1 MFAKIFHKHG
11 ISSHSK
17 KPKKNDSEG
26 SLMSANLNPRLT
38 VHYGIPATASIL
50 ACDLIQRLVA
60 VGTLDGRIKVIG
72 GDYVEALLVSPKHI
86 PFKNLEFLQN
96 QGFLVSVS
104 NENEIQVWDLGQRQI
119 ASSIKWE
126 SNITAFKAIHGTSYM
141 YLGDEHGMVYVLKYD
156 ADQRKLTNLPYYVPT
171 NVIAEE
177 AGISSPNHPSVVGVL
192 PQPCSQGNRV
202 LIAYVNGLIVIW
214 DVSDDKVVL
223 VRGNKD
229 LQLQGETASGSPE
242 NKNLEVSDCVSES
255 DKVEKE
261 ISSLCW
267 ASNDGSILAVGY
279 VDGDIMFWA
288 LPTATSKNNQQASK
302 SHKNVVKLQ
311 LSSGEKRLPVIV
323 LHWSENQS
331 HSARGCK
338 IFFYGGDQIGSKE
351 TLTILDLECPSGIES
366 LKCVSHVDITPN
378 GSFADMVLFPTVGE
392 MENGGSLLFVL
403 TNPGQLLVYDD
414 ACLAAFNSQDEKKPC
429 VSSGQ
434 YVMPIPIVAPCM
446 TVSKLSLVDRDGEF
460 SKALTKIVSTAKLK
474 APHTPIRSS
483 KKWPLTGGI
492 PSRLPEAA
500 DYEVERV
507 YMAGY
512 QDGSVRMWDATYPAL
527 SLIFVLGA
535 EIYGKVP
542 GIDIAGASAPVSALE
557 ICSFTQSVAIG
568 NECGM
573 VCLFKLTGTSNE
585 MSLNIVTET
594 EKKVHTLHQADG
606 LQCMALFSLFS
617 SPVCLLQSTE
627 FGNRL
632 AVGLKC
638 GRVAMLDVGTSSV
651 LFITDSL
658 SRSNCSV
665 SSLAM
670 ISFTDTNTLI
680 NNSKDSTST
689 NLNDG
694 EKGLVF
700 IMTRD
705 AYLAVLDGRT
715 GHMVSSQ
722 SIPQKKESSA
732 ISMYILEGGNIVSST
747 VISESKN
754 EPAHSSTDPE
764 IAPVEPKSET
774 AAQVAYLGQRSKSL
788 LILLCFEDALHLH
801 SLKSVI
807 KGTCDSIREVNLKQC
822 CWTSAIKIDDKECGL
837 VLLCRTGIIEIRSL
851 TKLEVM
857 GQSSLMTILRWNF
870 TANMEKMA
878 CSSNRGQIVLI
889 NGCEFAAVSIL
900 ALENDFRIPDSLPCF
915 HDTVL
920 AAAFDAT
927 VKSED
932 TSHGILGG
940 IFKGLIGGKQDRN
953 MQIKEACRNDFPQL
967 ESIFSSPPF
976 LKPSTASTDDKEVIN
991 LNIDDILIDEK
1002 ITVFPKSETI
1012 NNDEKN
1018 KRERLFEGSS
1028 TDAKPTVRS
1037 VYEIRAKYRGP
1048 EDAAAAAARARDRL
1062 IERQE
1067 KLERINDRSQELQN
1081 EAENFASIAHQLARK
1096 MEKKKWWNI

>member
-72 GDYVEALLVSPKHI
+72 GEYVEALLVSPKHI

-171 NVIAEE
+171 NVIAE

-323 LHWSENQS
+323 LHWSDNQS

-460 SKALTKIVSTAKLK
+460 SKALSKIVSTAKLK

-606 LQCMALFSLFS
+606 PQCMALFSLFS

-754 EPAHSSTDPE
+754 ESAHSSTDPE

-857 GQSSLMTILRWNF
+857 GQCSLMTILRWNF

>member
-1 MFAKIFHKHG
+1 
-11 ISSHSK
+11 
-17 KPKKNDSEG
+17 
-26 SLMSANLNPRLT
+26 
-38 VHYGIPATASIL
+38 
-50 ACDLIQRLVA
+50 
-60 VGTLDGRIKVIG
+60 
-72 GDYVEALLVSPKHI
+72 
-86 PFKNLEFLQN
+86 
-96 QGFLVSVS
+96 
-104 NENEIQVWDLGQRQI
+104 
-119 ASSIKWE
+119 
-126 SNITAFKAIHGTSYM
+126 
-141 YLGDEHGMVYVLKYD
+141 MVYVLKYD

-229 LQLQGETASGSPE
+229 LQVQGETASGSPE

-311 LSSGEKRLPVIV
+311 LSSGEKRLPAIV

-331 HSARGCK
+331 HSAHGCK

-351 TLTILDLECPSGIES
+351 TLTILDLEWPSGIES

-403 TNPGQLLVYDD
+403 TNPGQLHVYDD
-414 ACLAAFNSQDEKKPC
+414 ACLAAFKSQDEKKPC

-460 SKALTKIVSTAKLK
+460 SKALSKIVSSAKVK

-557 ICSFTQSVAIG
+557 ICSFTQSVSIG

-606 LQCMALFSLFS
+606 PQCMALFSLFS

-632 AVGLKC
+632 AVGFKC
-638 GRVAMLDVGTSSV
+638 GRVAMLDVGSPSV

-689 NLNDG
+689 SLNDG
-694 EKGLVF
+694 ENGLAF

-722 SIPQKKESSA
+722 SIPQKKESKGA
-732 ISMYILEGGNIVSST
+732 NIVSST

-822 CWTSAIKIDDKECGL
+822 CWTSAVKIDDKECGL

-857 GQSSLMTILRWNF
+857 GQCSLMTILRWNF

-932 TSHGILGG
+932 TSPGILGG

-1018 KRERLFEGSS
+1018 KKPERERLFEGSS

>member
-1 MFAKIFHKHG
+1 
-11 ISSHSK
+11 
-17 KPKKNDSEG
+17 
-26 SLMSANLNPRLT
+26 MSANLNPRMT

-50 ACDLIQRLVA
+50 ACDLNQRLVA

-72 GDYVEALLVSPKHI
+72 GEYVEALLVSPKHI
-86 PFKNLEFLQN
+86 PFKIWRFFLQN

-104 NENEIQVWDLGQRQI
+104 NENEIQVWDLGQWQI
-119 ASSIKWE
+119 AASLKWE

-141 YLGDEHGMVYVLKYD
+141 YLGDEHGMVYVLKYE

-242 NKNLEVSDCVSES
+242 NKNPEVSDCVSES

-288 LPTATSKNNQQASK
+288 LPAATSKNNQQASK

-351 TLTILDLECPSGIES
+351 TLTKRRCIRSPANQIQNHHSVYYKKS
-366 LKCVSHVDITPN
+366 KCVSRVDIIPN

-403 TNPGQLLVYDD
+403 TNPGQLHVYDD
-414 ACLAAFNSQDEKKPC
+414 ACLAAFKSQDEKKPC

-460 SKALTKIVSTAKLK
+460 SKALSKIVSTAKLK

-507 YMAGY
+507 YTAGY

-568 NECGM
+568 NECGI

-606 LQCMALFSLFS
+606 PQCMALFSLFS

-627 FGNRL
+627 YGNRL
-632 AVGLKC
+632 AVGFKC

-665 SSLAM
+665 RSLAM
-670 ISFTDTNTLI
+670 IFFTDTNTLI

-689 NLNDG
+689 SLNDG
-694 EKGLVF
+694 EKGLAF

-732 ISMYILEGGNIVSST
+732 ISMYILGKSFLLWIR
-747 VISESKN
+747 K
-754 EPAHSSTDPE
+754 
-764 IAPVEPKSET
+764 VEPKSET

-837 VLLCRTGIIEIRSL
+837 VLLCWTGIIEIRSL

-857 GQSSLMTILRWNF
+857 GQCSLMTILRWNF

-932 TSHGILGG
+932 TSPGILGG

-953 MQIKEACRNDFPQL
+953 MQIKEACRNDFPHL

-1018 KRERLFEGSS
+1018 KKPERERLFEGSS

-1048 EDAAAAAARARDRL
+1048 EDAAAAAARARDRV

>member
-1 MFAKIFHKHG
+1 
-11 ISSHSK
+11 
-17 KPKKNDSEG
+17 
-26 SLMSANLNPRLT
+26 
-38 VHYGIPATASIL
+38 
-50 ACDLIQRLVA
+50 
-60 VGTLDGRIKVIG
+60 DGRIKVIG
-72 GDYVEALLVSPKHI
+72 GEYVEALLVSPKHI

-323 LHWSENQS
+323 LHWSDNQS

-460 SKALTKIVSTAKLK
+460 SKALSKIVSTAKLK

-606 LQCMALFSLFS
+606 PQCMALFSLFS

-732 ISMYILEGGNIVSST
+732 IS
-747 VISESKN
+747 
-754 EPAHSSTDPE
+754 
-764 IAPVEPKSET
+764 
-774 AAQVAYLGQRSKSL
+774 
-788 LILLCFEDALHLH
+788 
-801 SLKSVI
+801 
-807 KGTCDSIREVNLKQC
+807 
-822 CWTSAIKIDDKECGL
+822 
-837 VLLCRTGIIEIRSL
+837 
-851 TKLEVM
+851 
-857 GQSSLMTILRWNF
+857 
-870 TANMEKMA
+870 
-878 CSSNRGQIVLI
+878 
-889 NGCEFAAVSIL
+889 
-900 ALENDFRIPDSLPCF
+900 
-915 HDTVL
+915 
-920 AAAFDAT
+920 
-927 VKSED
+927 
-932 TSHGILGG
+932 
-940 IFKGLIGGKQDRN
+940 
-953 MQIKEACRNDFPQL
+953 
-967 ESIFSSPPF
+967 
-976 LKPSTASTDDKEVIN
+976 
-991 LNIDDILIDEK
+991 
-1002 ITVFPKSETI
+1002 
-1012 NNDEKN
+1012 
-1018 KRERLFEGSS
+1018 
-1028 TDAKPTVRS
+1028 
-1037 VYEIRAKYRGP
+1037 
-1048 EDAAAAAARARDRL
+1048 
-1062 IERQE
+1062 
-1067 KLERINDRSQELQN
+1067 
-1081 EAENFASIAHQLARK
+1081 
-1096 MEKKKWWNI
+1096 

>member
-1 MFAKIFHKHG
+1 
-11 ISSHSK
+11 
-17 KPKKNDSEG
+17 
-26 SLMSANLNPRLT
+26 
-38 VHYGIPATASIL
+38 
-50 ACDLIQRLVA
+50 
-60 VGTLDGRIKVIG
+60 
-72 GDYVEALLVSPKHI
+72 
-86 PFKNLEFLQN
+86 
-96 QGFLVSVS
+96 
-104 NENEIQVWDLGQRQI
+104 
-119 ASSIKWE
+119 
-126 SNITAFKAIHGTSYM
+126 M

-171 NVIAEE
+171 NVIAALLSQVESLEFCNWYMIVLLNFSGLLYNVDCLLDILHFLNHAEE

-302 SHKNVVKLQ
+302 SLKNVVKLQ

-338 IFFYGGDQIGSKE
+338 IVFYGGDQIGSKE

-403 TNPGQLLVYDD
+403 TNSGQLLVYDD
-414 ACLAAFNSQDEKKPC
+414 ACLAVFNSQDEKKPC

-460 SKALTKIVSTAKLK
+460 SKALSKIVSTAKLK

-512 QDGSVRMWDATYPAL
+512 QDGSVRIWDATYPAL

-535 EIYGKVP
+535 EVILVQIYGKVP

-606 LQCMALFSLFS
+606 PQCMALFSLIS

-632 AVGLKC
+632 AVGFKC
-638 GRVAMLDVGTSSV
+638 GWVAMLDVGTSSV

-689 NLNDG
+689 SLNDG

-722 SIPQKKESSA
+722 SIPQKKESK
-732 ISMYILEGGNIVSST
+732 GGNIVSST
-747 VISESKN
+747 VISESKS

-857 GQSSLMTILRWNF
+857 GQCSLMTILRWNF

-953 MQIKEACRNDFPQL
+953 IQIKEACRNDFPQL

-1012 NNDEKN
+1012 NDDEKN

-1067 KLERINDRSQELQN
+1067 KLE
-1081 EAENFASIAHQLARK
+1081 
-1096 MEKKKWWNI
+1096 

>member
-1 MFAKIFHKHG
+1 
-11 ISSHSK
+11 
-17 KPKKNDSEG
+17 
-26 SLMSANLNPRLT
+26 MSANLNPRLT

-311 LSSGEKRLPVIV
+311 LSSGEKRLPALV
-323 LHWSENQS
+323 
-331 HSARGCK
+331 
-338 IFFYGGDQIGSKE
+338 
-351 TLTILDLECPSGIES
+351 
-366 LKCVSHVDITPN
+366 VDITPN

-460 SKALTKIVSTAKLK
+460 SKALTKIVSTAKHK

-732 ISMYILEGGNIVSST
+732 ISMYILGKSFLLWIRKEGGNIVSST

-807 KGTCDSIREVNLKQC
+807 KVPYLIFFLQIKF
-822 CWTSAIKIDDKECGL
+822 AIKIDDKECGL

-1012 NNDEKN
+1012 NNDEKSMPI